1 MFLRFIPV
9 ILAFFLLG
17 AHFLRSGHILLLGI
31 CVLTPCLL
39 LIKKRWILL
48 LVRWL
53 TYSGAFIWLHTIF
66 VLVRQRMII
75 GDPWGRMLLILLG
88 VTLFT
93 IYAGYLLGSDG
104 IKQRYR

>member
-1 MFLRFIPV
+1 MFLRLIPA
-9 ILAFFLLG
+9 ILAFLLLG
-17 AHFLRSGHILLLGI
+17 AHFLRSGNIFLLGL

-53 TYSGAFIWLHTIF
+53 AYAGALVWIHTIF
-66 VLVRQRMII
+66 VLVRQRII
-75 GDPWGRMLLILLG
+75 TGDPWGRMLLILLG
-88 VTLFT
+88 VMLFT

-104 IKQRYR
+104 IRQRYR

>member
-53 TYSGAFIWLHTIF
+53 TYAGALIWLHTIF

-93 IYAGYLLGSDG
+93 IYAGHLLESDD